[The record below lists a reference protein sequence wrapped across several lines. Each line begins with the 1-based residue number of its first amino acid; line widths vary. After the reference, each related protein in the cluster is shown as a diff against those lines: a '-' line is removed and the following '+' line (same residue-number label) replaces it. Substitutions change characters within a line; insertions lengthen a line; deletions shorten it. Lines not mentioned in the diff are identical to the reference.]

1 MFQRDLRPALSGRSR
16 IPVLAAVACAAALS
30 LSTSACASD
39 SGDSGSGATGS
50 GDSVARDTT
59 SAPATAAAGRP
70 RLVRVASTD
79 EAVEIKAAPGYRKLM
94 FVVNRDGRVM
104 VLRNGRILRRP
115 FLDISNRVQSGGSEQ
130 GMLSIA
136 FPADYKKTKRFYVY
150 YNRSNGD
157 VTIDEF
163 RRTTAVRA
171 KRSTRRHV
179 ISIPHRFAENHNGG
193 TMNFYKGD
201 LFFGTGDGG
210 GAGDTRGNSQD
221 LGSLLGKMI
230 RIDPRARN
238 GKPYTVPS
246 SNPFVG
252 RRGRD
257 EIFAYGFRNPFR
269 WSFDFH
275 AGSPPRF
282 AIGDVGQDAYEEV
295 DYVRFGT
302 AKGGNFGWNNCEGFS
317 DFESNCPSSTIK
329 PVLAL
334 SHDDGNCSVIGGL
347 VVRDPKVPALKG
359 RYIFSDFCNS
369 ATRSFK
375 PRFGRVGSTRST
387 GISKPSITSYGE
399 SAAHEVFATST
410 DGSVYRLTQ

>member
-136 FPADYKKTKRFYVY
+136 FPADYRKTKRFYVY